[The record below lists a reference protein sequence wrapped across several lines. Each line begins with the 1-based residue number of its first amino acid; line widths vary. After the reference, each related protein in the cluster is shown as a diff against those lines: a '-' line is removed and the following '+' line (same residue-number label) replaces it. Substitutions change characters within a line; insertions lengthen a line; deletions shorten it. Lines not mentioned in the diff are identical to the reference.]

1 MSQPITLVFDIG
13 KTNKKLFL
21 FDENLC
27 EISHEYT
34 RIEEVPDEDGFMSE
48 DLTSLVQWIKT
59 SAEKVL
65 TNPAYEVKAIN
76 FSTYGASMVHLDKNG
91 EPVTPFINYLKPF
104 PEDLLKEFFSRYGSE
119 ERFAVETASPSMG
132 MLNSGLQL
140 YYLKYHKPEA
150 FRRLHRSLHFP
161 QYLSYLFTGRA
172 TTDYTSVG
180 CHTGLWNYGKGVYA
194 DWLKEED
201 LLQYLTPPEPATT
214 IYPVRIHGQTMNV
227 GIGVHDSS
235 SALVPYLN
243 ATDDP
248 FVLISTGT
256 WSICMNPF
264 NDQALTKGELN
275 ADCLH
280 FLSARGQQ
288 VKASRLFLGKHLSN
302 QARLLSQF
310 FQVDYQTY
318 KSTRWR
324 GEMLQSK
331 RKSPE
336 KLLFDHSLLSPER
349 FGFANNAAQDLSIF
363 DSYEDAYYHLV
374 DELTDLQ
381 IASLKLAVGTSGI
394 KRIFVDGGFSANEVF
409 VGMLANKL
417 TVYKIYSSSFALGTA
432 LGAALL
438 VNYRGM
444 TKKFLRKNYN
454 IKRHL
459 PLSKENNKE

>member
-1 MSQPITLVFDIG
+1 MSQPVTLVFDIG

-21 FDENLC
+21 FDEGLC
-27 EISHEYT
+27 EIFHEYT
-34 RIEEVPDEDGFMSE
+34 RFEELPDLDGFMSE
-48 DLTSLVQWIKT
+48 DLVSLVHWIKT
-59 SAEKVL
+59 NAEKVL
-65 TNPAYEVKAIN
+65 KNPAYKVKAIN
-76 FSTYGASMVHLDKNG
+76 FSTYGASMVHLDKKG
-91 EPVTPFINYLKPF
+91 EPVIPFINYLKPF
-104 PEDLLKEFFSRYGSE
+104 PDDLQKEFFSRYGPE

-140 YYLKYHKPEA
+140 YYLKHHKPEV

-172 TTDYTSVG
+172 TADYTSIG
-180 CHTGLWNYGKGVYA
+180 CHTGLWNYGKSSYA
-194 DWLKEED
+194 NWLEEED

-214 IYPVRIHGQTMNV
+214 VYPAKLHGKTIDI

-243 ATDDP
+243 ATEDP

-264 NDQALTKGELN
+264 NNQALTNDELN

-280 FLSARGQQ
+280 FLSANGQS

-310 FQVDYQTY
+310 FQVAYQTY
-318 KSTRWR
+318 KSMPWR
-324 GEMLQSK
+324 SDMLKSK
-331 RKSPE
+331 RKFDKE
-336 KLLFDHSLLSPER
+336 LLFDHSLLGPER
-349 FGFANNAAQDLSIF
+349 FGFTNNQAQDLSIF
-363 DSYEDAYYHLV
+363 DSYEDAYYHLM

-381 IASLKLAVGTSGI
+381 IASLHLAIGTSGI
-394 KRIFVDGGFSANEVF
+394 KGIFVDGGFSSNEVF
-409 VGMLANKL
+409 VGMLADKL
-417 TVYKIYSSSFALGTA
+417 TGYKIYSSSFALGTA

-444 TKKFLRKNYN
+444 TKKSLKKNYN

-459 PLSKENNKE
+459 PLSKENKE